1 MRLSR
6 TLALAALLMLG
17 AGALSAQAPSR
28 PTRPRMPHRT
38 LNKEDCLSCH
48 GATATRAGVK
58 HAPATHDYAN
68 AACPTCHRPA
78 AAMPARSQHAFDAAH
93 TRCQACHVAG
103 NTVNAQAMPE
113 NHSGRPAANCVMCHE
128 PQAAGE

>member
-6 TLALAALLMLG
+6 TFALAALLMLG
-17 AGALSAQAPSR
+17 AGALSAQAPAR

-48 GATATRAGVK
+48 AATATKHVK
-58 HAPATHDYAN
+58 AVPASHSAYQN
-68 AACPTCHRPA
+68 AACVTCHRPA
-78 AAMPARSQHAFDAAH
+78 AAMPSRSQHAFDAAH

-103 NTVNAQAMPE
+103 NTVNAQPVPE
-113 NHSGRPAANCVMCHE
+113 NHTGRTNANCVMCHE